1 MEAPS
6 WTGRHIQVHS
16 CTLDKRSQRPLLI
29 PTRETTEKMESK
41 AAARPQRGGGRGA
54 KAAAHINPATRVEGA
69 VCVLINA
76 AEEEEPEPRQ
86 ATSSA
91 AA

>member
-29 PTRETTEKMESK
+29 PTRETTEKNGVQGCCSSSERRRKRSK
-41 AAARPQRGGGRGA
+41 SCC
-54 KAAAHINPATRVEGA
+54 AH
-69 VCVLINA
+69 
-76 AEEEEPEPRQ
+76 
-86 ATSSA
+86 
-91 AA
+91 

>member
-1 MEAPS
+1 
-6 WTGRHIQVHS
+6 
-16 CTLDKRSQRPLLI
+16 
-29 PTRETTEKMESK
+29 MESK
-41 AAARPQRGGGRGA
+41 DAARPQRGGGRGA